1 MFDKLITALLLLLF
15 SSSSS
20 ASSCISEKEYKNI
33 KDGLPSNGEYYFNV
47 PNVVD
52 CKKQTNLSN
61 LICNDKKLE
70 DAMML
75 LSIGFIYAYENATHT
90 PVEDYS
96 TYNNDFRERLSN
108 LIANEKD
115 ENKAMRKLCYI
126 IKPETWNSFGA
137 GTYYEPMNVH
147 EVISSRI
154 NSNGVVINTLSQVIY
169 LGKSC
174 DVVVLGEKNIKRIWY
189 NDNKQFVI
197 AKKSENGN
205 LKEEYRFNYDDKVSK
220 LNCLS
225 LNFL

>member
-20 ASSCISEKEYKNI
+20 TSSCISEKEYKNI

-47 PNVVD
+47 PNMVD

-96 TYNNDFRERLSN
+96 TYNNDFRDWLSN

-126 IKPETWNSFGA
+126 IKSETWNSFGV
-137 GTYYEPMNVH
+137 GTYYDPMNVH

-154 NSNGVVINTLSQVIY
+154 NSNGVVIDTLSQVIY

-174 DVVVLGEKNIKRIWY
+174 DVVILGEKNIKRIWY

-205 LKEEYRFNYDDKVSK
+205 LKEEYRFNYDDKVYK
-220 LNCLS
+220 LNCPKP
-225 LNFL
+225 